1 MNLKDRAYEYYSFRG
16 TASRASETNKGKV
29 LKVKQWIAYC
39 LPFLCE
45 IGKKKEDTEPIVCT
59 FFKWEV
65 GIVGNRDEV
74 MRKGGVTL

>member
-39 LPFLCE
+39 LPFSCE
-45 IGKKKEDTEPIVCT
+45 IGKKRTQ
-59 FFKWEV
+59 
-65 GIVGNRDEV
+65 NQ
-74 MRKGGVTL
+74 